1 MERRFIGS
9 RVDKIFPLL
18 GREGPCRMS
27 YIYKRLDVTP
37 GDNSIRASLQKMVL
51 ARVLRMTTDE
61 DPMVALAQP
70 LYEEPAYAA
79 ERYWEYLRN
88 TRPRKPDTAKP
99 KPKQSIQPSRQTIR
113 ANEIFFAM
121 ATQGAKA

>member
-1 MERRFIGS
+1 
-9 RVDKIFPLL
+9 
-18 GREGPCRMS
+18 MS

-70 LYEEPAYAA
+70 FYEEPAYAA
-79 ERYWEYLRN
+79 ERYWEYLRS
-88 TRPRKPDTAKP
+88 TRPRKPGNAKP
-99 KPKQSIQPSRQTIR
+99 KPKQSIQPSQQTIR

-121 ATQGAKA
+121 ATQGVKA